1 MNDRIQGW
9 DTIRRVPSAAARPR
23 RSPRGAARVRDAE
36 RTRAAILDA
45 ALVEFGEHGFAG
57 ARTGAIARRAGVNAQ
72 LISYYFDGKEG
83 LYRALSERFRGET
96 APLHRHDRS
105 LPEIVADFVRVN
117 AGNRAMT
124 RLMIWDGLTGSGEGG
139 GEFYA
144 DLVADLERR
153 RQAGEIPADLDPATL
168 LLALFAAALAPTVL
182 PRVARQATGLEPDA
196 PEFVERY
203 SRDLARL
210 VGRLLA

>member
-1 MNDRIQGW
+1 VSSPD
-9 DTIRRVPSAAARPR
+9 ARPR

-36 RTRAAILDA
+36 RTRSAILDA

-83 LYRALSERFRGET
+83 LYRALSERFRGDT
-96 APLHRHDRS
+96 APLHHHDRS

-124 RLMIWDGLTGSGEGG
+124 RLMIWDGLTGSGEDGG
-139 GEFYA
+139 GFYA

-153 RQAGEIPADLDPATL
+153 RQTGEIPADLDPASL
-168 LLALFAAALAPTVL
+168 LLALFAAALAPTAL
-182 PRVARQATGLEPDA
+182 PHVARQMTGLEPDT

-203 SRDLARL
+203 SSDLARL
-210 VGRLLA
+210 VERLLA